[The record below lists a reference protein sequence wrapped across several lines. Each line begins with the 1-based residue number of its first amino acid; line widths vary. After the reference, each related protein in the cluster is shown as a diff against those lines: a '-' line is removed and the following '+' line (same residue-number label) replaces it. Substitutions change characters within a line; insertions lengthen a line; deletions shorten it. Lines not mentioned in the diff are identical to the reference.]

1 MVVGADGLIGHALSS
16 ELGRRDH
23 DVIRTTRRRAQG
35 PHVDSLVFLDLAADR
50 LAPVPPADVIV
61 ICAAMAS
68 FSDCRNRFDLAHRV
82 NVEARLQLARTATE
96 NGGRVVALSS
106 SAVFDCLRPRARADW
121 RPAPRSAYG
130 RLMAEAEVDIL
141 ACGGAV
147 LRSTKV
153 MAAGF
158 GVLANWITILRGGG
172 AVRAFEDHSFCPL
185 PLNDVV
191 DAIIA
196 IVEQQEGGIFQVSG
210 GSDMSYANAAR
221 HIAGRVGVP
230 RDRVTAIR
238 AVDNGIPE
246 SDVTP
251 FTSLET
257 SRLSAL
263 TGFQPPQPDA
273 VIDAVYQGILV
284 GPRPALRL
292 DQTDVMQRSTV
303 PLPPWPAA

>member
-1 MVVGADGLIGHALSS
+1 LITDPLVVVAQPKMRVMVVGADGLIGHALSS
-16 ELGRRDH
+16 ELGRRGH
-23 DVIRTTRRRAQG
+23 DVIRTTRRAQG
-35 PHVDSLVFLDLAADR
+35 PHQESLVFLDLAADR
-50 LAPVPPADVIV
+50 LAAMPPADVMV
-61 ICAAMAS
+61 ICAAMTS
-68 FSDCRNRFDLAHRV
+68 FSDCRHRFDLAHRV

-106 SAVFDCLRPRARADW
+106 SAVFDCLRPRAMADW
-121 RPAPRSAYG
+121 QPAPRSAYG
-130 RLMAEAEVDIL
+130 RLMAEAEVGIL

-153 MAAGF
+153 IAAGF
-158 GVLANWITILRGGG
+158 GLLADWITILRDGG
-172 AVRAFEDHSFCPL
+172 AVRAFEDHSICPL

-196 IVEQQEGGIFQVSG
+196 LVEQPEGGIFQVSG
-210 GSDMSYANAAR
+210 ASDLSYANAAR
-221 HIAGRVGVP
+221 HIAGRLGVP
-230 RDRVTAIR
+230 RDRVMAIR

-246 SDVTP
+246 SDVRP

-284 GPRPALRL
+284 GKVGRL
-292 DQTDVMQRSTV
+292 E
-303 PLPPWPAA
+303 A